1 MREDE
6 KKSKGL
12 IVLIVIIAL
21 VVVLFAIFTPIGLK
35 HLEENRRCSDIETA
49 KSIANSVLD
58 DAAGGQPT
66 IVVGT
71 PVVAN
76 PDTVPKLT
84 TQPYAEGD
92 AVEKGAPFTYYYVKQ
107 GNTVAVYIGDDRTY
121 NLINP
126 SQAEQYKSK

>member
-12 IVLIVIIAL
+12 IVLIVVIAL
-21 VVVLFAIFTPIGLK
+21 IVVLFAIFTPIGLK
-35 HLEENRRCSDIETA
+35 HLEENRRANDIATA
-49 KSIANSVLD
+49 TQIANSVLD
-58 DAAGGQPT
+58 DVASGQPT
-66 IVVGT
+66 IIVGT

-76 PDTVPKLT
+76 HDTVPNLT

-107 GNTVAVYIGDDRTY
+107 GNSVAVYIGDDRTY

-126 SQAEQYKSK
+126 SQAEQYKNK

>member
-12 IVLIVIIAL
+12 IVLIVVIAL
-21 VVVLFAIFTPIGLK
+21 LVVLFAIFTPIGLK
-35 HLEENRRCSDIETA
+35 HLEENRRANDIATA
-49 KSIANSVLD
+49 TQIANNVKD
-58 DAAGGQPT
+58 DVASGKPT

-107 GNTVAVYIGDDRTY
+107 GNSVAVYIGDDRTY

-126 SQAEQYKSK
+126 SQAEQYKNK

>member
-12 IVLIVIIAL
+12 IVLIVVIAL
-21 VVVLFAIFTPIGLK
+21 IVVLFAIFTPIGFK
-35 HLEENRRCSDIETA
+35 HLEENRRTNDIETA
-49 KSIANSVLD
+49 KSIADKVKSDVASGKAN
-58 DAAGGQPT
+58 

-76 PDTVPKLT
+76 SDTLPELDQ
-84 TQPYAEGD
+84 QPYAEGD

-107 GNTVAVYIGDDRTY
+107 GDSVAVYIGDDRTY

-126 SQAEQYKSK
+126 SQAEQYKNK

>member
-12 IVLIVIIAL
+12 IVLIVVIAL
-21 VVVLFAIFTPIGLK
+21 IVVLFAIFTPIGLK
-35 HLEENRRCSDIETA
+35 HLEENRRSSDIETA
-49 KSIANSVLD
+49 KSIANNVLD

-107 GNTVAVYIGDDRTY
+107 GNSVAVYIGDDRTY

>member
-12 IVLIVIIAL
+12 IITIVIIAL

-35 HLEENRRCSDIETA
+35 HLEEDRRANDVETA
-49 KSIANSVLD
+49 ATIANRVLS
-58 DAAGGQPT
+58 DAASEHPT

-71 PVVAN
+71 PVTAS
-76 PDTVPKLT
+76 PDTVPDMDK
-84 TQPYAEGD
+84 QPYAEGD

-107 GNTVAVYIGDDRTY
+107 GNSVAIYIGDDRTY
-121 NLINP
+121 NLINK
-126 SQAEQYKSK
+126 SQADQYKNK